1 MELSASIWIWTNKDN
16 MIDIGEIMSQYEEN
30 QEARLTLD
38 AIFNAEIND
47 ISAPHSCCFSTKN
60 NENNTIT
67 CSGYYQKG
75 CSGPLKT
82 FIHENAI
89 KIITSAIIIVSIQII
104 DLVLSLT
111 FRKTVREKKVAIEME
126 TWQIRNSSIYH
137 PLSNG
142 YNSYIH
148 FDSI

>member
-38 AIFNAEIND
+38 AMQTSLQCCGSTGPSDWVKYRNHVIND

-89 KIITSAIIIVSIQII
+89 KIITSAIIIVSIQ
-104 DLVLSLT
+104 V
-111 FRKTVREKKVAIEME
+111 K
-126 TWQIRNSSIYH
+126 Y
-137 PLSNG
+137 
-142 YNSYIH
+142 
-148 FDSI
+148 